1 MFLCRMKFQTHITVI
16 QIRSKFKKLVS
27 ECKKVT
33 LTIKT
38 ATGIKRFLDD
48 RGYGAWFDKLFAI
61 IKTRDSCQPEQANEP
76 SALELVPNEDQAAS
90 STDIA

>member
-1 MFLCRMKFQTHITVI
+1 MFLCRMKFQTHITVN

-27 ECKKVT
+27 ECKKVI

-48 RGYGAWFDKLFAI
+48 KGYGAWFDKLFAI
-61 IKTRDSCQPEQANEP
+61 IKTRDTASLSRLLNHQPLNWSQMKIRLQA
-76 SALELVPNEDQAAS
+76 VQ
-90 STDIA
+90 T